1 MTSVQ
6 FSLKNH
12 STLLHACLFACVYIS
27 VSVTP
32 DRESGGF
39 VCLCL
44 FCVCICVYAT
54 PHRESGGFVCLCL
67 FEFVFVCM
75 LLLMLNRMW
84 GVCEPLCL
92 FVFVFVCLLLLV
104 HTLIASLIRFYH
116 CSLSSARK

>member
-1 MTSVQ
+1 MLVLGTFYKILKNMTSVQ

-32 DRESGGF
+32 D
-39 VCLCL
+39 
-44 FCVCICVYAT
+44 
-54 PHRESGGFVCLCL
+54 RESGGFVCLCL

-116 CSLSSARK
+116 CSLSTARK

>member
-54 PHRESGGFVCLCL
+54 PHRESGGLCASVCLSVYLC
-67 FEFVFVCM
+67 VC
-75 LLLMLNRMW
+75 
-84 GVCEPLCL
+84 
-92 FVFVFVCLLLLV
+92 
-104 HTLIASLIRFYH
+104 Y
-116 CSLSSARK
+116 SSC